1 MRKNSQWNVKR
12 SWGRISGALTLCLL
26 LVCFLT
32 GCGGPKQTPALTD
45 SAQDGAETSVPETTV
60 AELSVTDLLKAV
72 VALKDDLETA
82 MDDIKEDDLV
92 SAGTKI
98 DGLSQKTETIRSSL
112 NATIDNLGDSMP
124 SMTDQL
130 NDIQDLLDLVDLA
143 SEKVLKPLVNQLQ
156 NHPFTGM
163 QSGDGISTGLI
174 CEYLDF
180 AESLMPGIEALV
192 EKANTTDLS
201 PVDNEGKIANRLET
215 ANEMLEMYRTDSTF
229 FSRLKSIFGAD
240 GDRVYVVAAQNSAE
254 IRASGGFPGAVGTIR
269 IKDGVLIMEDFRK
282 VYNVFSSYTPAQ
294 ANITNTENRLF
305 HGGLSAPRDADY
317 CPDFERVAYIWA
329 LGYEAGQGEHADGV
343 ISMTPSVVQKLLA
356 AMDEEIKLFDGTVLN
371 GDNAVKVLQHDLY
384 FDYFSNNY
392 VSGRDV
398 IADQL
403 FADAAKKT
411 MQKLMENLSLSDL
424 SEYISIAKDCF
435 EDRTFM
441 LWMEDEAEQ
450 AIIAKLGWNGGLNT
464 DPEKPQAGIYYNCTV
479 ASKMGWFLIMDTEIG
494 ERVQNEDGSYT
505 YPITVTFSNDM
516 TQDELRSA
524 SSYIT
529 GGRGGAIGGS
539 AYFFAPAGGTV
550 SDFSTSNGVSVQI
563 ETYHDLQLGYMH
575 IFNIY
580 TNKPVTVT
588 YNVTTAPGVETPL
601 TISKTPTTQEYH

>member
-12 SWGRISGALTLCLL
+12 SWERITGAFTLCLL
-26 LVCFLT
+26 LACFLT
-32 GCGGPKQTPALTD
+32 GCGGLKQTPALTG
-45 SAQDGAETSVPETTV
+45 SAQDGTETSVPETTV

-201 PVDNEGKIANRLET
+201 PVDSEGKIAKRLET
-215 ANEMLEMYRTDSTF
+215 ANEMLEMYRTDSTV

-269 IKDGVLIMEDFRK
+269 IKDDVLILEDFRK

-317 CPDFERVAYIWA
+317 CPDFERVAYISA
-329 LGYEAGQGEHADGV
+329 LGYEADAVYQIGAAVAANAGPKVVGV
-343 ISMTPSVVQKLLA
+343 AFT
-356 AMDEEIKLFDGTVLN
+356 
-371 GDNAVKVLQHDLY
+371 
-384 FDYFSNNY
+384 
-392 VSGRDV
+392 R
-398 IADQL
+398 
-403 FADAAKKT
+403 KK
-411 MQKLMENLSLSDL
+411 D
-424 SEYISIAKDCF
+424 
-435 EDRTFM
+435 
-441 LWMEDEAEQ
+441 
-450 AIIAKLGWNGGLNT
+450 
-464 DPEKPQAGIYYNCTV
+464 
-479 ASKMGWFLIMDTEIG
+479 
-494 ERVQNEDGSYT
+494 
-505 YPITVTFSNDM
+505 
-516 TQDELRSA
+516 
-524 SSYIT
+524 
-529 GGRGGAIGGS
+529 
-539 AYFFAPAGGTV
+539 
-550 SDFSTSNGVSVQI
+550 
-563 ETYHDLQLGYMH
+563 
-575 IFNIY
+575 
-580 TNKPVTVT
+580 
-588 YNVTTAPGVETPL
+588 
-601 TISKTPTTQEYH
+601 